1 MYKRKYSFMQLLKLP
16 EKDISNLSTA
26 LRDLANR
33 IDAGEYEGAEQI
45 AFIIDCGEFARF
57 GMLGGCDSVAEFNLL
72 LDIAKTSL
80 LANV

>member
-1 MYKRKYSFMQLLKLP
+1 MQLLKLP
-16 EKDISNLSTA
+16 EKDICNLSTA

-45 AFIIDCGEFARF
+45 AFIIDCGATASF
-57 GMLGGCDSVAEFNLL
+57 GMLGGSESVADFNLL
-72 LDIAKTSL
+72 LDVAKTSL